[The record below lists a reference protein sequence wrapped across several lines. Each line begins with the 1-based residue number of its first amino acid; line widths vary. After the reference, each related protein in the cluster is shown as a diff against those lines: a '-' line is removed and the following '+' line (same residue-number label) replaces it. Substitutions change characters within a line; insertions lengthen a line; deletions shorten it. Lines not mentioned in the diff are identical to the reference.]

1 MRLRIIAVVS
11 WPLAM
16 LFTVYVSPLFQ
27 DQAFKQ
33 ILDRRASITIEAEVL
48 SNAIEV
54 RGFSNSK
61 ERQVEVSLISPA
73 QFRGKHGE
81 VKIGSNPMELGD
93 RFQGVVSFR
102 PSFKNGFEFKGNLKH
117 LITKTKGQQA
127 DPFSQLRGAFL
138 SNLRGLDA
146 DSAALVAG
154 LAIGDD
160 SRLSKTVADQFK
172 VVSLTHLTAVSGA
185 NCAIVL
191 GAVAFLL
198 MRLPISRRVRILL
211 SFGAIAGYLALVG
224 PQPSVLRASVMVA
237 VVLLGLYFG
246 RRVHPLDAIALS
258 VIGLFLF
265 EPQLSLDYGFALSVL
280 ATLGLLVLAPPLAK
294 RLENRMPNWL
304 ALVMAVTIS
313 AQIACL
319 PILLVLQPA
328 LPVYSV
334 FANLLAEPLVLPI
347 TMLGLIACLV
357 SPILPMLA
365 QGISFLAS
373 IPAFVIIFIAQK
385 LANAPSATIAWFN
398 GLTGVILSVLV
409 TISFAGL
416 LVARGKRVKAFSA
429 SALILVGLVFI
440 SQNSSV
446 ALARSAFYSGDYT
459 LVNCDVGQ
467 GDGLVIRS
475 VGQIAVVDVGREDPA
490 IDDCLSNLGIQ
501 TIDLL
506 VLTHFDMD
514 HVGGVI
520 GAITGREVK
529 EAMLTSF
536 HDDRPGADFAESVL
550 EARGIPI
557 TRAEKGMTGKLG
569 DFNYQVLSPHRDAP
583 EAEDS
588 NDGSITMLW
597 QDSEIALFTLAD
609 LGEKGQLRLGQEWAS
624 LLNSGFGGRQVIV
637 KVAHHGSAD
646 QLPEFYEAISPKL
659 ALISVGVHNSYGHP
673 TSRTLGF
680 LNLIGSEILRTDQ
693 MGAIGVSE
701 VPSGLSVSVS
711 GRS

>member
-1 MRLRIIAVVS
+1 MRLRIIAGIA

-16 LFTVYVSPLFQ
+16 LFAVYGSPLFQ

-54 RGFSNSK
+54 RGFNNSK

-81 VKIGSNPMELGD
+81 LKIGSNPMELGD

-102 PSFKNGFEFKGNLKH
+102 PSFKNGFEFKANLKH
-117 LITKTKGQQA
+117 LITKTKGHKA

-160 SRLSKTVADQFK
+160 SRLSRTVADQFK

-198 MRLPISRRVRILL
+198 LRLPISRRVRILL

-237 VVLLGLYFG
+237 VVSLGLYFG
-246 RRVHPLDAIALS
+246 RRVHPLDAIALC
-258 VIGLFLF
+258 VTGLFLF

-280 ATLGLLVLAPPLAK
+280 ATLGLLVLAPPLTK

-304 ALVMAVTIS
+304 ALGMAVTIS

-357 SPILPMLA
+357 SPILPLLA

-373 IPAFVIIFIAQK
+373 IPAVGIIFIAQK
-385 LANAPSATIAWFN
+385 LANAPS
-398 GLTGVILSVLV
+398 
-409 TISFAGL
+409 
-416 LVARGKRVKAFSA
+416 
-429 SALILVGLVFI
+429 
-440 SQNSSV
+440 
-446 ALARSAFYSGDYT
+446 
-459 LVNCDVGQ
+459 
-467 GDGLVIRS
+467 
-475 VGQIAVVDVGREDPA
+475 
-490 IDDCLSNLGIQ
+490 
-501 TIDLL
+501 
-506 VLTHFDMD
+506 
-514 HVGGVI
+514 
-520 GAITGREVK
+520 
-529 EAMLTSF
+529 
-536 HDDRPGADFAESVL
+536 
-550 EARGIPI
+550 
-557 TRAEKGMTGKLG
+557 
-569 DFNYQVLSPHRDAP
+569 
-583 EAEDS
+583 
-588 NDGSITMLW
+588 
-597 QDSEIALFTLAD
+597 
-609 LGEKGQLRLGQEWAS
+609 
-624 LLNSGFGGRQVIV
+624 
-637 KVAHHGSAD
+637 
-646 QLPEFYEAISPKL
+646 
-659 ALISVGVHNSYGHP
+659 
-673 TSRTLGF
+673 
-680 LNLIGSEILRTDQ
+680 
-693 MGAIGVSE
+693 
-701 VPSGLSVSVS
+701 
-711 GRS
+711 

>member
-1 MRLRIIAVVS
+1 VRLRIIAVIA
-11 WPLAM
+11 WLLAM
-16 LFTVYVSPLFQ
+16 LFTIYISPLFQ

-33 ILDRRASITIEAEVL
+33 ILDHRTSLTIEAKVL
-48 SNAIEV
+48 SNPSEV
-54 RGFSNSK
+54 RGFNNSV

-73 QFRGKHGE
+73 QFSGKHGE
-81 VKIGSNPMELGD
+81 LKIGSNAIALGD
-93 RFQGVVSFR
+93 TLKGIASFR
-102 PSFKNGFEFKGNLKH
+102 PSFKNGFEFKANLKH
-117 LITKTKGQQA
+117 LITMNKSEAA
-127 DPFSQLRGAFL
+127 DPFSQLREAFL

-160 SRLSKTVADQFK
+160 SRLSKTVSDQFK

-198 MRLPISRRVRILL
+198 LRIPISRRVRIVL
-211 SFGAIAGYLALVG
+211 SFLAIAGYLALVG
-224 PQPSVLRASVMVA
+224 PQPSVLRASVMVG

-246 RRVHPLDAIALS
+246 RRVHPIDAIALS
-258 VIGLFLF
+258 VISLFLF
-265 EPQLSLDYGFALSVL
+265 EPRLSLDYGFALSVL

-294 RLENRMPNWL
+294 RLERKMPSWL

-347 TMLGLIACLV
+347 TMLGLTACLL
-357 SPILPMLA
+357 SPLLPLLA
-365 QGISFLAS
+365 QGISYLAS
-373 IPAFVIIFIAQK
+373 IPAAVIIFVAQK
-385 LANAPSATIAWFN
+385 LSNAPAATITWFS
-398 GLTGVILSVLV
+398 GITGVVLSVLV
-409 TISFAGL
+409 TLSFAGL
-416 LVARGKRVKAFSA
+416 LVFRNKRVKAFSA

-475 VGQIAVVDVGREDPA
+475 SGQVAVIDVGREDPA
-490 IDDCLSNLGIQ
+490 IDDCLSNLGIE

-514 HVGGVI
+514 HIGGVM
-520 GAITGREVK
+520 GAITGRDVK
-529 EAMLTSF
+529 EAILTSF
-536 HDDRPGADFAESVL
+536 HDDRPGADFAESAL
-550 EARGIPI
+550 EAKGTPI
-557 TRAEKGMTGKLG
+557 VRAEKGMTGNLG
-569 DFNYQVLSPHRDAP
+569 DFKYQVLSPHRGAP

-597 QDSEIALFTLAD
+597 EDSKIALFTLAD
-609 LGEKGQLRLGQEWAS
+609 LGEKGQLRLGQEWAGI
-624 LLNSGFGGRQVIV
+624 LNSGFGGRQVIV

-646 QLPEFYEAISPKL
+646 QLPELYEAISPNL

-680 LNLIGSEILRTDQ
+680 LDLIGAQILRTDE
-693 MGAIGVSE
+693 MGALGISE
-701 VPSGLSVSVS
+701 VPAGLSVSVS